1 MKKLKSYLERY
12 IEQIKNITGFKL
24 KEHLTNLGLGYGSK
38 YYQGKTQACYIGV
51 KQKEQPRDDDDDGL

>member
-1 MKKLKSYLERY
+1 M
-12 IEQIKNITGFKL
+12 ITPYHGECIRHQFKL